1 MAEADLIAST
11 SPPATMVDA
20 RLQGRER
27 QVKQAVLPGFPATKP
42 PRFNWQRSDKG
53 NGSIGFSTT
62 WGINGRKL
70 PTYSTRPWLRAL
82 QDIGVRVEET
92 GRGKSE
98 LGFYSIYEVQGLLQW
113 PVQLFVSNSV

>member
-1 MAEADLIAST
+1 MAEADFSAST
-11 SPPATMVDA
+11 PPAIRVDA
-20 RLQGRER
+20 QLQGRER

-42 PRFNWQRSDKG
+42 PRSNGQGPDKG
-53 NGSIGFSTT
+53 NGSIDFSTI
-62 WGINGRKL
+62 WGIKGRKL

-98 LGFYSIYEVQGLLQW
+98 LGFYSIYDVQGLLQW
-113 PVQLFVSNSV
+113 PVQVFVSNSV